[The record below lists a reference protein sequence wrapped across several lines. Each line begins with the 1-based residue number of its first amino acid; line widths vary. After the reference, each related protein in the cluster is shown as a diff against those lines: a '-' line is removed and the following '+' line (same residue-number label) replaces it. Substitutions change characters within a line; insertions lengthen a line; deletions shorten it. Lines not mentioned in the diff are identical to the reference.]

1 MIIKD
6 HKGAKLSL
14 IAELYKVYIEIT
26 LSYTNV
32 TSKNL

>member
-6 HKGAKLSL
+6 HIGAKLSL

-32 TSKNL
+32 TSKN